1 MEFIEYN
8 ISSAAIVR
16 LIVFSIFVFSL
27 FRLINYALNHI
38 KNKSTTLKLVA
49 KNILLVELFTWILF
63 LIWAA
68 NSARN
73 RNPILSLSIT
83 GILLFILF
91 WVSYFGLKNIIA
103 GVFFRYQE
111 NYAIGDHYQNN
122 EYSGRIINFKLFA
135 LRLESKEGQIISI
148 PYGKLVNKVS
158 THQEV
163 GKTIT
168 AYTFELNTSK
178 EKEIQEVTQEIK
190 SILLS
195 MAWIST
201 HRTPE
206 IHQLK
211 TSESAY
217 HFSISLFAI
226 NNDYALKTE
235 QLLKSKFTPS
245 PINKAE
251 SI

>member
-16 LIVFSIFVFSL
+16 LIIFSIFVFSL
-27 FRLINYALNHI
+27 FRLFNFALNRI
-38 KNKSTTLKLVA
+38 KHKTTYLKLIT
-49 KNILLVELFTWILF
+49 KNILLVELLTWILF

-68 NSARN
+68 NSARS
-73 RNPILSLSIT
+73 RNPILSLSIS
-83 GILLFILF
+83 GMLLFILF
-91 WVSYFGLKNIIA
+91 WVSYFGLRNIIA

-122 EYSGRIINFKLFA
+122 DYAGRIIDFKLFA
-135 LRLESKEGQIISI
+135 LHLESKDGQIISI
-148 PYGKLVNKVS
+148 PYGKLANKVS

-163 GKTIT
+163 GKTKT
-168 AYTFELNTSK
+168 AYTFELSTTK

-190 SILLS
+190 NFLLS

-201 HRTPE
+201 YRTPE

-211 TSESAY
+211 TSDSAY
-217 HFSISLFAI
+217 IFNISLFAI

-235 QLLKSKFTPS
+235 QLVKSKFTS
-245 PINKAE
+245 PTNNK
-251 SI
+251 S

>member
-1 MEFIEYN
+1 MEFIDYT
-8 ISSAAIVR
+8 ISSAAIFR

-27 FRLINYALNHI
+27 FRIFNYALNHI
-38 KNKSTTLKLVA
+38 KNKSNTLKLVA
-49 KNILLVELFTWILF
+49 KNILLGELLTWILF

-68 NSARN
+68 NSARH

-83 GILLFILF
+83 GILLFVLF

-122 EYSGRIINFKLFA
+122 EYSGRIIEFKLFA

-168 AYTFELNTSK
+168 AYTFELSTSK
-178 EKEIQEVTQEIK
+178 EKERQEITQEIK
-190 SILLS
+190 NTLLS

-211 TSESAY
+211 TNESTY
-217 HFSISLFAI
+217 LFNISLFAI

-235 QLLKSKFTPS
+235 QILKSKFSAEKT
-245 PINKAE
+245 NKPK